1 MKQNSQINI
10 VDEIK
15 SRCDIVDVV
24 GRVVSLKRRE
34 VNYKEFACSTTKKH
48 LLLLYPKQNRYIH
61 ASDAELQAM

>member
-24 GRVVSLKRRE
+24 GELFLLKRRE
-34 VNYKEFACSTTKKH
+34 ATTREFARSTTKKH